1 MGFERLVRTLQ
12 GKTSNY
18 DTDVFQPIIK
28 VIGGL
33 SNKVYGQDEKCDIA
47 MRVIADHIRTIA
59 FAITDGQLPS
69 NAKAGYVIRRILRR
83 AVRYAYTYL
92 GQKEAFLYRL
102 LPVLIETMGDAY
114 PELIAQNE
122 LIVKVIKE
130 EEESFLR
137 TLETGIK
144 LINRVMDET
153 KAAGKSVVDGKEAFT
168 LYDTYGF
175 PLDLTELIC
184 RENGLTIDEA
194 AFNANMQAQKERARN
209 AAAVENG
216 DWVTVK
222 EGEETFVGYD
232 LSECETEVLRYRQ
245 IKQKN
250 KTFYQIVLQ
259 CTPFYAEMG
268 GQTGDTGWLINGEE
282 KTPVIATKREN
293 NLAVHITTKLPADM
307 SATFKALINVEA
319 RTATAC
325 NHSATHILD
334 YCLRS
339 VLGTHVE
346 QKGSLVTPEALRFD
360 FSHFQ
365 KVTDEE
371 LRQVEQMANKM
382 VRANIAL
389 EEHRNMP
396 IADAKAL
403 GAIALFGEKYGD
415 EVRVVKFGP
424 SIELCGGTHVS
435 ATGQIG
441 MIHILS
447 ESSVAAGVR
456 RIEAIT
462 GAQVE
467 KLMYV
472 QQDLMRDLKR
482 LFNNAPNLVTAIQHT
497 IEEGAGYKKQ
507 IAEFRKE
514 KEVRLKQMLI
524 ENAAVLGD
532 FKLIRYVGPAEP
544 ETAKNLAFQ
553 LRQENESVAFVSGTV
568 FDNRPMLT
576 VALSDD
582 LVKRGINASAL
593 IKENAKLIQGGG
605 GGQPHFAQAGGKN
618 PDGLQAAVDA
628 IVEQLK
634 K

>member
-1 MGFERLVRTLQ
+1 
-12 GKTSNY
+12 
-18 DTDVFQPIIK
+18 
-28 VIGGL
+28 
-33 SNKVYGQDEKCDIA
+33 
-47 MRVIADHIRTIA
+47 
-59 FAITDGQLPS
+59 
-69 NAKAGYVIRRILRR
+69 
-83 AVRYAYTYL
+83 
-92 GQKEAFLYRL
+92 
-102 LPVLIETMGDAY
+102 
-114 PELIAQNE
+114 
-122 LIVKVIKE
+122 
-130 EEESFLR
+130 
-137 TLETGIK
+137 
-144 LINRVMDET
+144 
-153 KAAGKSVVDGKEAFT
+153 
-168 LYDTYGF
+168 
-175 PLDLTELIC
+175 
-184 RENGLTIDEA
+184 
-194 AFNANMQAQKERARN
+194 
-209 AAAVENG
+209 
-216 DWVTVK
+216 
-222 EGEETFVGYD
+222 
-232 LSECETEVLRYRQ
+232 
-245 IKQKN
+245 
-250 KTFYQIVLQ
+250 
-259 CTPFYAEMG
+259 
-268 GQTGDTGWLINGEE
+268 
-282 KTPVIATKREN
+282 
-293 NLAVHITTKLPADM
+293 
-307 SATFKALINVEA
+307 
-319 RTATAC
+319 
-325 NHSATHILD
+325 
-334 YCLRS
+334 
-339 VLGTHVE
+339 
-346 QKGSLVTPEALRFD
+346 LRFD

-514 KEVRLKQMLI
+514 KEARLKQMLI